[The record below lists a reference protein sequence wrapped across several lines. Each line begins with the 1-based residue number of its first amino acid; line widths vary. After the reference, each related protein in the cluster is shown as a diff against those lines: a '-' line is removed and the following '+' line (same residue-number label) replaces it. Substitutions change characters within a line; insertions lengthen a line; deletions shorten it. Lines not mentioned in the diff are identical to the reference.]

1 MNKSTIQGRGYPMKR
16 LLPLPFL
23 LFALLFAGCLD
34 RGKPSPMIESYSF
47 EYPSPGFG
55 DLAPLDQAVKVER
68 FSVSKAYNTLSMV
81 FRPEPYKLDTYAS
94 NRWMVNPGDMVSDF
108 LLRDLRSSGLFRAA
122 FSFRDYEDARFVIQG
137 GVEEFLETDAG
148 DERSAVLTLSVT
160 LIDLS
165 RPAAPNRLIF
175 QKKYSFTEPFAERT
189 PEGLARAM
197 SKGMEKA
204 SALIIRD
211 VYQALRE
218 R

>member
-1 MNKSTIQGRGYPMKR
+1 MKR
-16 LLPLPFL
+16 VLPLPVL
-23 LFALLFAGCLD
+23 LFALLFAGCID
-34 RGKPSPMIESYSF
+34 RGKPSPMIESYSL
-47 EYPSPGFG
+47 EYPTPAFG
-55 DLAPLDQAVKVER
+55 DLSPLDQAVKVER
-68 FSVSKAYNTLSMV
+68 FSVAKAYNTLSMV
-81 FRPEPYKLDTYAS
+81 YRPEPYKLDTYAS

-137 GVEEFLETDAG
+137 GVEEFLEKDAG
-148 DERSAVLTLSVT
+148 NGRSAALTLSVT

-175 QKKYSFTEPFAERT
+175 QKKYSFTEAIAEHN

-197 SKGMEKA
+197 STGMAKV

-211 VYQALRE
+211 VYQALRGL
-218 R
+218 